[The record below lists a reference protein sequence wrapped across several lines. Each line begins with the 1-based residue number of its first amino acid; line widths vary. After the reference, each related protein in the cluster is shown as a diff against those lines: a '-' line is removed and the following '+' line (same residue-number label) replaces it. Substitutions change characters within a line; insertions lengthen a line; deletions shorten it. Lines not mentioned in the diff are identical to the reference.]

1 MEKVGAAMVKVG
13 VAMEKVGGSNGEG
26 RGQQWRR

>member
-1 MEKVGAAMVKVG
+1 MVKVGAAMVKVG